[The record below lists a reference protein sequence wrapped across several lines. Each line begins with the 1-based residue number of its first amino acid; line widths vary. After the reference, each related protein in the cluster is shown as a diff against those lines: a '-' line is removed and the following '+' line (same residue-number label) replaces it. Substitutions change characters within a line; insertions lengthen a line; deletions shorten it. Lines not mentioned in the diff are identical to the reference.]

1 MKARWLAI
9 IILAAVAASVLF
21 WGLTSF
27 VLVARA
33 PADAGVGAP
42 TMALPGDLTALR
54 GNDPSPTPVPAVALA
69 VESSRFQLIGVIAPR
84 DPNSGSQGV
93 ALIVIDGKPAQ
104 AFRVGDR
111 LDSDQVLQ
119 AVQMRGVSIGP
130 RGGATSISLQLPA
143 PGSAANANLE
153 AGASDNGQAAM
164 QTRPS
169 RQISIGRPPMP
180 GISSLH
186 DSAPNTLLNNP
197 ADMVPADASG
207 SDAPASR

>member
-1 MKARWLAI
+1 MKARWLAV

-27 VLVARA
+27 VLVARP
-33 PADAGVGAP
+33 PAIAGVRTP
-42 TMALPGDLTALR
+42 TMAPPGDLTPLR
-54 GNDPSPTPVPAVALA
+54 GNDPSPIPVPAVALA
-69 VESSRFQLIGVIAPR
+69 AESARFQLIGVIAPR

-104 AFRVGDR
+104 AFRVGDM
-111 LDSDQVLQ
+111 LDSDRVLQ

-130 RGGATSISLQLPA
+130 RGGATLISLQLPA
-143 PGSAANANLE
+143 PESAANANLE
-153 AGASDNGQAAM
+153 AGASDSGQASM

-180 GISSLH
+180 GINSLH
-186 DSAPNTLLNNP
+186 GSAPNTLLNNP
-197 ADMVPADASG
+197 ADMAPADASG
-207 SDAPASR
+207 SDAPPSR